1 MRFLCNLLFDNY
13 PKIVYYYYINKREVI
28 QMEDYKVY
36 FENGNERIFSTDGIY
51 NLVGYLYFVLN
62 YEQHEIRKIEK
73 VVDK

>member
-1 MRFLCNLLFDNY
+1 
-13 PKIVYYYYINKREVI
+13 
-28 QMEDYKVY
+28 MEDYKVY

-51 NLVGYLYFVLN
+51 NLVGYLCFVLG

>member
-1 MRFLCNLLFDNY
+1 
-13 PKIVYYYYINKREVI
+13 
-28 QMEDYKVY
+28 MEDYKVY